1 MWERI
6 PLRARIYIILA
17 ALTTITLSG
26 GAVTVWYTYRLEGLL
41 TQVIDRHVAAYQ
53 AAEALETAL
62 VNQKG
67 FVSYYFLDNDPDWLR
82 QLGKHRQVFDERLE
96 ESRTLIDSQ
105 RQKEIIDRIETR
117 YRGYTAAKDRVI
129 ALYKAGNREQ
139 GSRLHR
145 EVRESFFET
154 LDLCRR
160 YKSLHTQRIAEAR
173 RHSYAEA
180 SRLRVSAVT
189 GMLVAFLLALL
200 LVFVLVYQILGP
212 VRRLAAEAGREGGG
226 PERSRDE
233 VKTLSRSVRGLIEEY
248 DHTHSEL
255 KKSRETLLQAEK
267 LVLVGKLA
275 AGVAHSI
282 RNPLTSVN
290 MRLFSLGRTLQLEGP
305 QKEDFDV
312 IAEEIRHIDAI
323 VQNFLEFSRRPK
335 LRPQLVNPSD
345 LVDMTLQLLH
355 HRLKSYEVE
364 IRVERKESPLPMIH
378 ADPEQLKE
386 VLVNLIVNACEAM
399 DRGGTIVIR
408 EDAPDGPKAG
418 RAVRIR
424 VVDNGPG
431 IPESLQDKILQPF
444 FTTKDEGT
452 GLGLS
457 IAARIL
463 EEHGGFLDVE
473 SKEGEGTTFTI
484 VLPLGD
490 IIHE

>member
-6 PLRARIYIILA
+6 PLRTRIYIILT
-17 ALTTITLSG
+17 ALVMISLIG
-26 GAVTVWYTYRLEGLL
+26 GVVTVWYTYRLEGLL

-67 FVSYYFLDNDPDWLR
+67 FVSYYFLDGDPDWLR
-82 QLGKHRQVFDERLE
+82 QLGKYRQVFEERLE
-96 ESRTLIDSQ
+96 ESRTLINSQ
-105 RQKEIIDRIETR
+105 RQKEIIDRIESR
-117 YRGYTAAKDRVI
+117 YRDYTAAKDRVI

-145 EVRESFFET
+145 EVRESFFEI

-160 YKSLHTQRIAEAR
+160 YKSLNTQRIAEAR
-173 RHSYAEA
+173 SHSYSEA
-180 SRLRVSAVT
+180 SRLRMIAVT
-189 GMLVAFLLALL
+189 GMFTAFFLGLLLA
-200 LVFVLVYQILGP
+200 FVLAHQILGP
-212 VRRLAAEAGREGGG
+212 VRRLAAEAGREGGD
-226 PERSRDE
+226 PLPSRDE
-233 VKTLSRSVRGLIEEY
+233 VQNLSRSVRGLIEEY

-255 KKSRETLLQAEK
+255 EKSRETLLQAEK
-267 LVLVGKLA
+267 MVLVGKLA

-282 RNPLTSVN
+282 RNPLTSVS

-312 IAEEIRHIDAI
+312 IAEETRHIDTI

-355 HRLKSYEVE
+355 HRLKSYEVD
-364 IRVERKESPLPMIH
+364 IRVERDVTPLPLIH

-399 DRGGTIVIR
+399 GRGGAIVIR
-408 EDAPDGPKAG
+408 EDAPEQPKAG
-418 RAVRIR
+418 RIVRIR

-431 IPESLQDKILQPF
+431 IPEALQDRILQPF

-457 IAARIL
+457 IATRIL
-463 EEHGGFLDVE
+463 EEHGGFLGVE
-473 SKEGEGTTFTI
+473 SKEGEGTTFTVI
-484 VLPLGD
+484 LPLGD